1 MLPPLDVLLSLVPFS
16 PSVDKMEV
24 PPLEFE
30 FESAPQVDW
39 PDPFEDYVAD
49 PIYQLDDFMPDF
61 SVFDGTI

>member
-30 FESAPQVDW
+30 SAPQVDW
-39 PDPFEDYVAD
+39 PDPFEDCVAD